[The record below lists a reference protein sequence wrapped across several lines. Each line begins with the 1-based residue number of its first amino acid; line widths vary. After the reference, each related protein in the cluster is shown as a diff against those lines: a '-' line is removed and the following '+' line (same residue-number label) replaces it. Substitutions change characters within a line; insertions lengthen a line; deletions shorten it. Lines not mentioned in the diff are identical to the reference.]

1 MNDHRSFDT
10 AQDKFCPKCGS
21 QLTLKRTS
29 DAERPVCPRCGY
41 VAYRN
46 LAVGVAVI
54 VLEGDRILLARRARG
69 EYKGL
74 WCIPCGYVE
83 WGEEVREAARRELR
97 EETGLEAELGPV
109 FNVHSNFHD
118 SESLTV
124 GIWFRATVIGG
135 ALRPG
140 DDADA
145 ADYFPLDAPPPLAFP
160 TDRLVLEELRDGE
173 SRRLEILTTHCVRVV
188 SGLCYS

>member
-1 MNDHRSFDT
+1 MKSAPLPYNGPMNDHRSFDT

-109 FNVHSNFHD
+109 FNVHSNPSTSSGQASTTLRASPWASG
-118 SESLTV
+118 SEPRSPAAPSAPATTPTRPTSSPWRPHRPCPS
-124 GIWFRATVIGG
+124 GRRA
-135 ALRPG
+135 
-140 DDADA
+140 
-145 ADYFPLDAPPPLAFP
+145 
-160 TDRLVLEELRDGE
+160 
-173 SRRLEILTTHCVRVV
+173 
-188 SGLCYS
+188 